1 MRYTLMQI
9 SDLHAGAP
17 FRPEVAEAV
26 RQQAHELRPDLLV
39 VSGDLVQRAVVS
51 SQWRTITSF
60 LETLPHP
67 QLIVPGNHD
76 VPLFDGFSRIFAPLR
91 YYQRHISS
99 EINPRFER
107 PGLAVVGGNSS
118 HGLTMDGG
126 YVGRRQR
133 AALQSIFDSYGNET
147 CKVAVLHHPVIAP
160 PGTNQTRRIMSNA
173 RATLELLERCN
184 VELYLCGHVHFSYI
198 DFIAHQNGIE
208 EAMATRHH
216 GIIIS
221 QSGTTTSRRGRGI
234 DRAKNSFNLIEI
246 DEQHIR
252 ICPHFFE
259 PGPQRFIPMHE
270 HTFTRRHAV
279 GA

>member
-17 FRPEVAEAV
+17 FRPDVAEAV

-60 LETLPHP
+60 LETLPRP

-76 VPLFDGFSRIFAPLR
+76 VPLFDGLSRIFAPLR

-99 EINPRFER
+99 ELNPTFER
-107 PGLAVVGGNSS
+107 PGLAVVGGNSA

-126 YVGRRQR
+126 RVGRQQR
-133 AALQSIFDSYGNET
+133 ATLERLFNSYGSDT

-160 PGTNQTRRIMSNA
+160 PGASHTRRIMSNA
-173 RATLELLERCN
+173 RATLEMLERCG

-198 DFIAHQNGIE
+198 DFIAHGNEIE

-246 DEQHIR
+246 DEQTIR
-252 ICPHFFE
+252 VCPYFFE
-259 PGPQRFIPMHE
+259 AAAQRFVPSNDN
-270 HTFTRRHAV
+270 TFKRQYT
-279 GA
+279 GNT

>member
-126 YVGRRQR
+126 YVGRHQR
-133 AALQSIFDSYGNET
+133 AALQSIFDSYGDET

-160 PGTNQTRRIMSNA
+160 PGTNQMRRIMSNA
-173 RATLELLERCN
+173 RVTLELLERCN
-184 VELYLCGHVHFSYI
+184 VELYLCGHVHFSYV

>member
-17 FRPEVAEAV
+17 FRADVAEAV

-39 VSGDLVQRAVVS
+39 VSGDLVQRAVVG

-60 LETLPHP
+60 LETLPQP

-91 YYQRHISS
+91 YYQRHISA
-99 EINPRFER
+99 ELNPTFER
-107 PGLAVVGGNSS
+107 PGLAVVGGNSA

-126 YVGRRQR
+126 YVGRQQR
-133 AALQSIFDSYGNET
+133 ANLERIFNSYDADT
-147 CKVAVLHHPVIAP
+147 CKVAVLHHPLIVP
-160 PGTNQTRRIMSNA
+160 RGTHQTRRIMSNA
-173 RATLELLERCN
+173 RATLDMFKRCG
-184 VELYLCGHVHFSYI
+184 VELYLCGHVHFSYV
-198 DFIAHQNGIE
+198 DFVAHGNGIE
-208 EAMATRHH
+208 EAMATRHY
-216 GIIIS
+216 GIVIS

-246 DEQHIR
+246 DEQTIR

-259 PGPQRFIPMHE
+259 AGPQRFIPTHE
-270 HTFTRRHAV
+270 HTFKRRHSV